1 MDGKISTIAG
11 NGTSGFSGD
20 DGPASSA
27 QLYYPR
33 GVVVAGDGTLYIAD
47 TYNNRIR
54 RVGVD
59 GKISTVAGNGTGGF
73 GGDSGPASSA
83 QLYFPS
89 GVVVAGDGTLYIAD
103 SRNRRVRRV
112 GVDGKIST
120 VAGNGSDGFSGDG
133 DPASSAQLSFP
144 NGVAV
149 AGDGTLYI
157 ADTYNNRIR
166 RVGVDGKISTV
177 AGNGTSGFSGDGG
190 PASSAQLS
198 SPSGVAVAGDGTLYI
213 ADTFNSRIRRVGV
226 DGKISTV
233 AGNGTSDFSG
243 DGGPL

>member
-1 MDGKISTIAG
+1 MTQIWTQARSNRGPLDVKLPAFTASRGTARTSGRRYRSDVLAIECHHNRRGWLHGRRRSGDQRAVVLSRWSGSSEGWNGLCRRYRQPPHPSRGVDGKISTIAG

-59 GKISTVAGNGTGGF
+59 GKISTVAGNGT
-73 GGDSGPASSA
+73 
-83 QLYFPS
+83 
-89 GVVVAGDGTLYIAD
+89 
-103 SRNRRVRRV
+103 
-112 GVDGKIST
+112 
-120 VAGNGSDGFSGDG
+120 
-133 DPASSAQLSFP
+133 
-144 NGVAV
+144 
-149 AGDGTLYI
+149 
-157 ADTYNNRIR
+157 
-166 RVGVDGKISTV
+166 
-177 AGNGTSGFSGDGG
+177 SGFSGDGG

-213 ADTFNSRIRRVGV
+213 ADTYNSRLRRVGV

-243 DGGPL
+243 DGGPAVTGHNIYPSSEPMFSQ